1 MGHRGGTSLTRRSQ
15 GNANP
20 KPTRFVQS
28 KAQRGSGAA
37 THRLPVATRRSIR
50 ATSSPR
56 QAWVAFPGQGN
67 QSAKQEQTTRH
78 NSSAGKRSA
87 RLSMMIYIDF
97 LAAAI
102 GIVFTILIYQKL

>member
-15 GNANP
+15 GNVNP

-28 KAQRGSGAA
+28 KAQRWSGAA

-50 ATSSPR
+50 ATSL
-56 QAWVAFPGQGN
+56 PGQVRAPVPGQEN
-67 QSAKQEQTTRH
+67 QSADQPETTRH
-78 NSSAGKRSA
+78 DLTAGKRSV
-87 RLSMMIYIDF
+87 RLSMMLSIDF

-102 GIVFTILIYQKL
+102 AIVFTILIYQKL